1 MKLKSIE
8 IIESKSRIS
17 SVDIFRGFAILPVV
31 LFHFNNTLP
40 FGYLGV
46 DLFFVIS
53 GLLVGSILITQYK
66 SRNKINFFQFVL
78 QRGFK
83 IWPSYYSFF
92 IFGTILGMVLLDGSP
107 KWEVIRWGKDL
118 FRYLFFYQ
126 NYTGKPFHWSFDHV
140 WSLCI
145 EEHFYILL
153 PILFIITAI
162 IFRNNFR
169 MLLSGIIMLIVTG
182 IFFKFFSYYFTPG
195 ISTYSTTHNRIDA
208 LGWGVLLGMLIKYFE
223 EYLLARKKWL
233 PLFFIVGLLLF
244 ISNIFVQEYFVSKF
258 YQDTIFHT
266 VAPFCFFLM
275 ILGLYY
281 KDFSKWKV
289 IRFIAYYSYNW
300 YLWHPIFV
308 LIVIKYFGVNWYALV
323 IYLLLSFITAVI
335 FTIFVEEKFLR

>member
-92 IFGTILGMVLLDGSP
+92 IVGTILGMVLLEGSP
-107 KWEVIRWGKDL
+107 KWEVFRWGKDL

-169 MLLSGIIMLIVTG
+169 MLLFRNHHGLIVTG
-182 IFFKFFSYYFTPG
+182 ILYLNFSAIILHLDFE
-195 ISTYSTTHNRIDA
+195 TYSATHNRIDA
-208 LGWGVLLGMLIKYFE
+208 LGWGVLI
-223 EYLLARKKWL
+223 RD
-233 PLFFIVGLLLF
+233 
-244 ISNIFVQEYFVSKF
+244 VSK
-258 YQDTIFHT
+258 
-266 VAPFCFFLM
+266 
-275 ILGLYY
+275 IL
-281 KDFSKWKV
+281 
-289 IRFIAYYSYNW
+289 
-300 YLWHPIFV
+300 
-308 LIVIKYFGVNWYALV
+308 
-323 IYLLLSFITAVI
+323 
-335 FTIFVEEKFLR
+335 